1 MNYRYVIQ
9 SKKPVLTTVSAG
21 FFDCI
26 HCSILSVESEKNIL
40 YNISRKRQKKLKIIG
55 N

>member
-1 MNYRYVIQ
+1 MNYRYLIQ

-26 HCSILSVESEKNIL
+26 HCSIISVESEKIYYIIL
-40 YNISRKRQKKLKIIG
+40 AGKDRK